1 MHHPGRGVEQ
11 HTPREIAGK
20 GHRVLQ
26 RQEWIRL
33 VLMAIPAV
41 AEFAAILGQPVGKR
55 PSGREE
61 RGTDATRIHVVV
73 SDVHRIPHTLV

>member
-1 MHHPGRGVEQ
+1 M
-11 HTPREIAGK
+11 
-20 GHRVLQ
+20 
-26 RQEWIRL
+26 
-33 VLMAIPAV
+33 LMAIPAV

-61 RGTDATRIHVVV
+61 RGADATRIHVVV